1 MTALSPI
8 TRELIRNALVTIADN
23 MLVTVIRTSR
33 STVVKVNLDF
43 SASICD
49 AQGQMV
55 AQGLSLPS
63 HLGATMPALEGCLEE
78 FEEDINP
85 GDILASND
93 PYSGASHLNDIF
105 MFKPIYKAGERIA
118 FVGLTL
124 HHTDMGG
131 RVPGGNATDSTEI
144 YQEGLRIAPTKIY
157 EQGQPNRTL
166 FRIIEKNVRVP
177 NTVLGDIR
185 SQISAL
191 NVAEQEL
198 QRILTDYEND
208 VFKAYMQD
216 LIDYAEARTR
226 AGIAAL
232 PDGEV
237 EFTDWNDD
245 DGTGEGPIKIHAKMI
260 KKGDEIVVDFT
271 GTSPQ
276 MSGALNPN
284 YWFTASCIYAGIR
297 TALELDIP
305 TNAGFYKPLTVIAP
319 EGSWVNPK
327 FPAPFGARGLG
338 GYRIRTMGLGLVAQ
352 LLKGQRPACPG
363 GSEFAVVYAG
373 YHENGDPFL
382 LLEFHVMTGQGGGP
396 TFDGQEGGP
405 YCLGNVANVPV
416 EVIEAENPVL
426 VEEYSLLPDTGGP
439 GEFRGAL
446 GIVRQ
451 YRFLAA
457 KGTVQLR
464 SDRKYHQPWGLEGGG
479 CGAPGNIIRNPC
491 SNAEE
496 QPSKFVLTFHKDE
509 VLRGEMPGSGG
520 WGDPLKRDPTR
531 VAEDIRQEKVTQAHA
546 REIYGVIVD
555 ADTFVV
561 DEVKTEAIRTA
572 MGKTQ

>member
-1 MTALSPI
+1 MEALSPI
-8 TRELIRNALVTIADN
+8 TRELVRNALVTITDN

-49 AQGQMV
+49 AEGQMV

-63 HLGATMPALEGCLEE
+63 HLGATMPALAGCLIE
-78 FEEDINP
+78 FGDDIHP
-85 GDILASND
+85 GDILTSND
-93 PYSGASHLNDIF
+93 PYSGASHLNDVF
-105 MFKPIYKAGERIA
+105 MFKPIFSGTERVA
-118 FVGLTL
+118 FIGLTL

-144 YQEGLRIAPTKIY
+144 YQEGLRISPTKIY
-157 EQGQPNRTL
+157 EKGEPNRTL
-166 FRIIEKNVRVP
+166 FRIIEKNVRIP
-177 NTVLGDIR
+177 NTVLGDFR

-198 QRILTDYEND
+198 LRVIEDYE
-208 VFKAYMQD
+208 VGLFKAYMQD

-297 TALELDIP
+297 TALDLDIP
-305 TNAGFYKPLTVIAP
+305 TNAGFYKPLQVIAP
-319 EGSWVNPK
+319 EGCWVNPQ

-352 LLKGQRPACPG
+352 L
-363 GSEFAVVYAG
+363 
-373 YHENGDPFL
+373 
-382 LLEFHVMTGQGGGP
+382 
-396 TFDGQEGGP
+396 
-405 YCLGNVANVPV
+405 
-416 EVIEAENPVL
+416 
-426 VEEYSLLPDTGGP
+426 
-439 GEFRGAL
+439 
-446 GIVRQ
+446 
-451 YRFLAA
+451 
-457 KGTVQLR
+457 
-464 SDRKYHQPWGLEGGG
+464 
-479 CGAPGNIIRNPC
+479 
-491 SNAEE
+491 
-496 QPSKFVLTFHKDE
+496 
-509 VLRGEMPGSGG
+509 
-520 WGDPLKRDPTR
+520 TR
-531 VAEDIRQEKVTQAHA
+531 VHLR
-546 REIYGVIVD
+546 
-555 ADTFVV
+555 
-561 DEVKTEAIRTA
+561 DEHS
-572 MGKTQ
+572 